1 MSNELEVTLPLAG
14 VGDIQRPDK
23 DARTGDDALYS
34 EYVRVEEDPGE
45 QSIWLK
51 VKPTVSWMKN
61 RMRFWPSFG
70 KYY

>member
-45 QSIWLK
+45 QSIRLK
-51 VKPTVSWMKN
+51 LKPTGFCVN
-61 RMRFWPSFG
+61 RTQFWSSFR
-70 KYY
+70 KYC